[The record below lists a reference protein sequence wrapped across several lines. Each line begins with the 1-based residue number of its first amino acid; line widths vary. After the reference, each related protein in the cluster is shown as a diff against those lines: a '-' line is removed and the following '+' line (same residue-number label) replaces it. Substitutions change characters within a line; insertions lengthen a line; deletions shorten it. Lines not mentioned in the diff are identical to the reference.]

1 MAKKKEGLEID
12 PLNYLSTI
20 VDFCVGN
27 VPADDIGVDDFSTLP
42 EVLSKLHSDQGD
54 RNAVAAAIKY
64 VEKLKS
70 KVVFLETE
78 LLRLQKLQERGI
90 IR

>member
-1 MAKKKEGLEID
+1 MANQAMEID
-12 PLNYLSTI
+12 VLDYLDGI

-27 VPADDIGVDDFSTLP
+27 IPADDIGANDFSTLP
-42 EVLSKLHSDQGD
+42 EALSKLDNSPGD
-54 RNAVAAAIKY
+54 RNAVKTALDY

-70 KVVFLETE
+70 KVVFLETQ
-78 LLRLQKLQERGI
+78 LIMLQRMQERGI

>member
-12 PLNYLSTI
+12 SLNYLGQI
-20 VDFCVGN
+20 VDFCIGN
-27 VPADDIGVDDFSTLP
+27 IPADEIGADDFSTLP
-42 EVLSKLHSDQGD
+42 EALSKLQTSQGD
-54 RNAVAAAIKY
+54 RNAVKTALTY

-70 KVVFLETE
+70 KVVFLETN
-78 LLRLQKLQERGI
+78 LLKLQKLQERGI